1 MKALQDPTITLMV
14 YEPVNEQAYDEPSA
28 VPYVCEVQFYWP
40 ECGCVATIGGV
51 INKTADLQGW
61 NARTFVEVPAYT
73 AETYADTPDWYEEW
87 MDEIHLWVTREIDG
101 ALLYTSW
108 AEAEAVLREL
118 DTLSVVGALM
128 RRLYDK
134 FGTVDND
141 IETFENPCLLVQT
154 LALEMCEDL
163 VWRLFENQMD
173 NVGTI
178 PPEAWEYLQATFDQ
192 AITETNLFESLW
204 SNL

>member
-87 MDEIHLWVTREIDG
+87 
-101 ALLYTSW
+101 
-108 AEAEAVLREL
+108 
-118 DTLSVVGALM
+118 
-128 RRLYDK
+128 
-134 FGTVDND
+134 
-141 IETFENPCLLVQT
+141 
-154 LALEMCEDL
+154 
-163 VWRLFENQMD
+163 
-173 NVGTI
+173 
-178 PPEAWEYLQATFDQ
+178 EYLQATFDQ